1 MKHSVQVKVKLLK
14 DFLEGG
20 RATIVYLTLTC
31 AQHVNANLSLSL
43 PKSTCDVRKPSIHEE
58 DAGTVT
64 NPRTM
69 VRNGNPSIQT

>member
-1 MKHSVQVKVKLLK
+1 M
-14 DFLEGG
+14 
-20 RATIVYLTLTC
+20 YLTLTC